1 MFSKA
6 ALAGIAVIQTRQLIG
21 SITPF
26 KRREIDMPR
35 PKSKLPSHASDMKGR
50 ELWNK
55 LQQIGFSQSGFAR
68 TLRIGGSTVR
78 SWINGPAYV
87 PQTIAIL
94 VNLMLKTKTTPEDLG
109 TANRNTP

>member
-1 MFSKA
+1 
-6 ALAGIAVIQTRQLIG
+6 
-21 SITPF
+21 
-26 KRREIDMPR
+26 MPR
-35 PKSKLPSHASDMKGR
+35 PKPKLPSHASEMKGR
-50 ELWNK
+50 ELWAK
-55 LQQIGFSQSGFAR
+55 LQKIGFSQSGFAR

-109 TANRNTP
+109 TANRNEPT